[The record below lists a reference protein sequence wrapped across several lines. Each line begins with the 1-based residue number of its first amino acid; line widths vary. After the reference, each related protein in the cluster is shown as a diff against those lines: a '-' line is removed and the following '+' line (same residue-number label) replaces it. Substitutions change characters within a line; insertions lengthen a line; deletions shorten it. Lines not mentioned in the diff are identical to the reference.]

1 MSAPLKREGLIHR
14 FNGID
19 VRQTQDYIKIH
30 CSTYINKILKHKTF
44 DMTITSNRPTPM
56 SSDPDVIKMLDT
68 SVGSMNEH
76 KKIELEQEMQFKY
89 RTATGELLFAMFT
102 CRLDISN
109 AVIKLT

>member
-1 MSAPLKREGLIHR
+1 
-14 FNGID
+14 
-19 VRQTQDYIKIH
+19 
-30 CSTYINKILKHKTF
+30 
-44 DMTITSNRPTPM
+44 MTITSNRPTPM